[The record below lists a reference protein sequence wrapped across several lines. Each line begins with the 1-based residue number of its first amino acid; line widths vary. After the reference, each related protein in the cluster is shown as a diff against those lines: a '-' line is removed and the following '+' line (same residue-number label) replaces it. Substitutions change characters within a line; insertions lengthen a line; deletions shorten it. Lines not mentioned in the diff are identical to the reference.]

1 MQISVFEI
9 IAQIINFFILLFIL
23 KKLFYSPVKE
33 IMEKRQAMIEENISN
48 AERKNSEANELISKY
63 EKKLSE
69 IEIEKAEKMNETKK
83 EAEEYRRKLIEKYQ
97 AEADDKKAAFLAEVK
112 EEKDDFAREV
122 RDLMARGTVDIAR
135 NLFGQFERET
145 LEEHLFDALIRKI
158 RSFSEEKKEGAAMD
172 DDGRFVLVSA
182 GKVDEEKKTKLK
194 DALDASRFEVSE
206 LEYREDDSLVA
217 GYVLQ
222 MQDYTIF
229 SSISH
234 YMDKKEQQMVE
245 YFEQA
250 VEDRSEQYDTQK

>member
-145 LEEHLFDALIRKI
+145 LEEHLFDALIRKN
-158 RSFSEEKKEGAAMD
+158 RSFSEEMKEGAAMD

-182 GKVDEEKKTKLK
+182 GKVDEEKK
-194 DALDASRFEVSE
+194 
-206 LEYREDDSLVA
+206 
-217 GYVLQ
+217 
-222 MQDYTIF
+222 
-229 SSISH
+229 
-234 YMDKKEQQMVE
+234 
-245 YFEQA
+245 
-250 VEDRSEQYDTQK
+250 

>member
-1 MQISVFEI
+1 
-9 IAQIINFFILLFIL
+9 
-23 KKLFYSPVKE
+23 
-33 IMEKRQAMIEENISN
+33 
-48 AERKNSEANELISKY
+48 
-63 EKKLSE
+63 
-69 IEIEKAEKMNETKK
+69 
-83 EAEEYRRKLIEKYQ
+83 
-97 AEADDKKAAFLAEVK
+97 DDKKAAFLAEVK

-135 NLFGQFERET
+135 NLFGQFERES

-158 RSFSEEKKEGAAMD
+158 GSFSEEKKEGAAMD